1 MQVLDFFSGKKRKY
15 SIPNPSEKAIRS
27 LYSLLLD
34 KALTLP
40 TIIDNKQYLEE
51 LPIAPTP
58 SPPKLSETELKNI
71 ICQEENTLRELRIFL
86 RDICA
91 KLARNKQ

>member
-1 MQVLDFFSGKKRKY
+1 MRKY
-15 SIPNPSEKAIRS
+15 TIPDPSSDAILS
-27 LYSLLLD
+27 LYSLLVD
-34 KALTLP
+34 KALIP
-40 TIIDNKQYLEE
+40 PVISKQQTLEE
-51 LPIAPTP
+51 LPIAPAP
-58 SPPKLSETELKNI
+58 SPPKLSEVELKNI

>member
-1 MQVLDFFSGKKRKY
+1 MGEKRKHC
-15 SIPNPSEKAIRS
+15 IPNPSVKAIYS
-27 LYSLLLD
+27 LYSLLID
-34 KALTLP
+34 KALIPPVIVHHQT
-40 TIIDNKQYLEE
+40 LEE
-51 LPIAPTP
+51 LPIAPAPT
-58 SPPKLSETELKNI
+58 PPKLSEAELKSV